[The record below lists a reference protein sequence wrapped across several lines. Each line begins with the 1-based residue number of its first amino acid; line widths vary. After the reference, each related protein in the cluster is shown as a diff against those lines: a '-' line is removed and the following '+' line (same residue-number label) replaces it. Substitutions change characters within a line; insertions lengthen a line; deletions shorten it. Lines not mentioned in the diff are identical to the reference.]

1 MFLIN
6 LRERPEIQFLQYK
19 LKVIYIVKIISF
31 FIAMNTFEFCQIF
44 SGFGNNSIKKY
55 KDIFDRL
62 KSFLK
67 TKLIA
72 YLTSIKKNNRGRKRT
87 IDLDKFLTCLF
98 FLTDN
103 SVKMSY
109 IKDYFQIPK
118 STYYYYF
125 NLIMKAN
132 FLGNIYKEFI
142 NMYNMTHPISYLIT
156 DTFTVK
162 SMDGSKGLGRSCTDR
177 GRKGL
182 KVSLICD
189 QNLVTHAVRLEPAN
203 VHDSK
208 ILVPTIN
215 DSITNLKGKCC
226 LADSGYAGSKY
237 ISKVEKQTSVK
248 LLSKPK
254 RTSNKLKMS
263 HCVSP
268 QESELIK
275 KKTNNIE
282 RLNGNIRNFR
292 GLMVKYTKKTSSY
305 LTYLYVALLCVTCY
319 RIICSHD

>member
-1 MFLIN
+1 
-6 LRERPEIQFLQYK
+6 
-19 LKVIYIVKIISF
+19 
-31 FIAMNTFEFCQIF
+31 MNTFEFCRIF
-44 SGFGNNSIKKY
+44 SGFGNNNIKKY

-62 KSFLK
+62 KIFLK

-72 YLTSIKKNNRGRKRT
+72 LLTSIKKSNRGRKRT
-87 IDLDKFLTCLF
+87 IDLDKFFTCLF

-125 NLIMKAN
+125 NLITKTN
-132 FLGNIYKEFI
+132 FLENIYKEFI
-142 NMYNMTHPISYLIT
+142 NMYIITNPILYLIT

-162 SMDGSKGLGRSCTDR
+162 SMDGSEGLGRSCTDR

-189 QNLVTHAVRLEPAN
+189 QNLVTHAVHLEPAN

-208 ILVPTIN
+208 IFVPTIH
-215 DSITNLKGKCC
+215 DSITNLKGHLC

-263 HCVSP
+263 HYVSP
-268 QESELIK
+268 HESELIEK
-275 KKTNNIE
+275 KRNNIE

-292 GLMVKYTKKTSSY
+292 GLMIKYTKKTASY
-305 LTYLYVALLCVTCY
+305 LTHLYIALLCITCY
-319 RIICSHD
+319 RIICSYEK